1 MLDKSILKKLFGVLF
16 YLKKLST
23 LGPRFAIWYQNILH
37 EKHLNVLR

>member
-23 LGPRFAIWYQNILH
+23 LDLVLLFGIKIFYMKNI
-37 EKHLNVLR
+37 